1 MKAPQGLLIWLMLAV
16 SCAAQEDHSAALQKR
31 ADEAKGVQ
39 CARLSMQA
47 ARQVLEEA
55 NHYFGEGIIQAA
67 RNSVDRSVYY
77 ARRSVD
83 CTLQTRKGEKTTE
96 IEIRAMIRRMNDI
109 LRTLDSDDRP
119 PMKKSIAVLE
129 EQRDRVLR
137 AMFGAAA
144 GKATSEK
151 KP

>member
-1 MKAPQGLLIWLMLAV
+1 MRAPHGLLIWLMLAV
-16 SCAAQEDHSAALQKR
+16 SCAAQEDPSAELQRR

-39 CARLSMQA
+39 CTHLSMQA
-47 ARQVLEEA
+47 ARQLLEEA
-55 NHYFGEGIIQAA
+55 NHHFGEGVIQAA
-67 RNSVDRSVYY
+67 RNSVDRAVYY

-83 CTLQTRKGEKTTE
+83 CTLQTRKGEKSTE
-96 IEIRAMIRRMNDI
+96 IDIRALIRRMNDI
-109 LRTLDSDDRP
+109 LRTLDSEDRP
-119 PMKKSIAVLE
+119 HMRNSIAVLE

-144 GKATSEK
+144 GKGTSEK